1 MTPTVKIDPQG
12 LLSRIADCKS
22 SGCLEL
28 DEGLVSWK
36 IYSQH
41 GHLMYVCCSAQSLD
55 QLKYH
60 LHHLGWKQALLALK
74 LTSEAEIQHYVE
86 KQTYIEEFSPQDLY
100 GSVISWL
107 LEEKHLNLFQGS
119 KLIEYMTKDALHSC
133 LWLNSGTFSWHDR
146 EPIPFWIQKYL
157 GNSLSIRVSECLS
170 VEKERL
176 QQWQKCCTDL
186 LSVHQRPYFASGWQQ
201 KTLPVSGSLNYKTL
215 AKLSKVLQGK
225 TSIRQLSLLLQ
236 KDELYVAQIL
246 SPYVESKI
254 IYLRDAR
261 SPLDLLPTI
270 PQSLKNSPHSSEIR
284 SSDGKIKS
292 IVCIDD
298 SPIILQEIER
308 FLGKENFKITAIN
321 DPVKA
326 VPIIFRIKPD
336 LILLDI
342 TMPRINGYKLCKLLR
357 GSEHCRNTNIVMVTG
372 NTGLINKTKAKI
384 AGATDYLTK
393 PFTKEGLLQVI
404 KKYLK

>member
-1 MTPTVKIDPQG
+1 MTPTVKINPQG

-28 DEGLVSWK
+28 NEGLVSWK
-36 IYSQH
+36 IYLQH

-60 LHHLGWKQALLALK
+60 LHYLGWKQALLPLK
-74 LTSEAEIQHYVE
+74 SASEAKIQQYVE
-86 KQTYIEEFSPQDLY
+86 KQAYIEEFSPQNLY
-100 GSVISWL
+100 SSVISWL

-119 KLIEYMTKDALHSC
+119 KLIEHVTKDALHSC
-133 LWLNSGTFSWHDR
+133 LWLNSGTFSWHNQQ
-146 EPIPFWIQKYL
+146 PIPFWIQKYL

-170 VEKERL
+170 VEQERL
-176 QQWQKCCTDL
+176 QQWQKCCADL

-201 KTLPVSGSLNYKTL
+201 KTLPVSGSLNYRTL
-215 AKLSKVLQGK
+215 DKLSKVLQGK

-236 KDELYVAQIL
+236 KDELHVAQIL

-270 PQSLKNSPHSSEIR
+270 PQLPKNQHSFERVSLNRKT
-284 SSDGKIKS
+284 KS

-308 FLGKENFKITAIN
+308 FLGKENFNVTAIN

-326 VPIIFRIKPD
+326 VPIIFRLKPD

-372 NTGLINKTKAKI
+372 NTGLIDKAKAKI

-393 PFTKEGLLQVI
+393 PFTKERLVQVI
-404 KKYLK
+404 EKYIK

>member
-1 MTPTVKIDPQG
+1 MTPNVKINPQG

-28 DEGLVSWK
+28 NEGLVSWK
-36 IYSQH
+36 IYVQH
-41 GHLMYVCCSAQSLD
+41 GHLMYVYCSAQSLD
-55 QLKYH
+55 QLKYY
-60 LHHLGWKQALLALK
+60 LHYLGWKQALLALK
-74 LTSEAEIQHYVE
+74 STTKAELQSYVE
-86 KQTYIEEFSPQDLY
+86 KQTYVEEFSPQSLY
-100 GSVISWL
+100 SSVISWL

-119 KLIEYMTKDALHSC
+119 KLIEYMSKDALQSC
-133 LWLNSGTFSWHDR
+133 LCLNSGTFSWHNQQS
-146 EPIPFWIQKYL
+146 IPYWIQKYL
-157 GNSLSIRVSECLS
+157 GNSLFIRVSECLS
-170 VEKERL
+170 IEQEKL
-176 QQWQKCCTDL
+176 QQWQKCCAEL

-201 KTLPVSGSLNYKTL
+201 KTLPVSGSLNYRTL
-215 AKLSKVLQGK
+215 EKLSKVLQGK

-246 SPYVESKI
+246 SPYIESKM
-254 IYLRDAR
+254 IYLRDAQ
-261 SPLDLLPTI
+261 SPLDLLPAI
-270 PQSLKNSPHSSEIR
+270 PRSPKNSTHSSQAP
-284 SSDGKIKS
+284 SLNGQTKS
-292 IVCIDD
+292 IVCVDD

-326 VPIIFRIKPD
+326 VPIIFRLKPD

-342 TMPRINGYKLCKLLR
+342 TMPRINGYKLCGLLR
-357 GSEHCRNTNIVMVTG
+357 GSEHCGNTAIVMVTG
-372 NTGLINKTKAKI
+372 NTGLIDKAKAKI

-393 PFTKEGLLQVI
+393 PFTKEGLVRVI